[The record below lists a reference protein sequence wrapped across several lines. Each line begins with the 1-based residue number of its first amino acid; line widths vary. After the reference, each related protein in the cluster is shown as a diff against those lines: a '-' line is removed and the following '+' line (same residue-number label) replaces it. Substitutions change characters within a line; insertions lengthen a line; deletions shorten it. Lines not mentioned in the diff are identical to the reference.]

1 MLLIALKQSLT
12 ITFFVFAMMVIIDY
26 LDAWTRDKLDAF
38 VKKSSLHQYV
48 TASFLGSTPGC
59 LGAFTNV
66 SLYIHGIISFGAL
79 VGGMIATS
87 GDEAFVMLAMF
98 PVKAIILFG
107 ILFVIGIISSWL
119 VDVLVKGYGYRVC
132 EKCKLKSYHKSQK
145 ISFGLEHID
154 NMYAEKAALLV
165 STLVIGV
172 ALLFFAD
179 GIERT
184 TAIILTLTILSLL
197 LVSPRHYIKDHI
209 WNHITKR
216 HIPNVFA
223 WTFGSLVAIDIIL
236 SHFNLQAITN
246 YSGAYAIL
254 LLLGALVGIIP
265 ESGPNLVF
273 VIMFAKGMIPFSV
286 LLANSIVQDGHGML
300 PMLSYSLKDS
310 IVVKII
316 NFVIGLAIGYTLL
329 FIGI

>member
-1 MLLIALKQSLT
+1 MLLTALKQSLT

-26 LDAWTRDKLDAF
+26 LDAWTKDKLDKF
-38 VKKSSLHQYV
+38 VRKSKLHQYV

-98 PVKAIILFG
+98 PIKALILFG
-107 ILFVIGIISSWL
+107 VLFIIGIVSAWI
-119 VDVLVKGYGYRVC
+119 VDVLVKGYGYRTC
-132 EKCKLKSYHKSQK
+132 EKCKIKSYHKEQK
-145 ISFGLEHID
+145 VSFGLEHIGD
-154 NMYAEKAALLV
+154 MYAEKAVLLA

-172 ALLFFAD
+172 VLLFFAD

-184 TAIILTLTILSLL
+184 TAAVLTLTIISLL
-197 LVSPRHYIKDHI
+197 FVSPRHYVKKHI
-209 WNHITKR
+209 WNHIAKR
-216 HIPNVFA
+216 HTPNVFV
-223 WTFGSLVAIDIIL
+223 WTFGSLVAIDILL
-236 SHFNLQAITN
+236 SHFNIQSLMS

-273 VIMFAKGMIPFSV
+273 VVMFAKGMIPFSV

-310 IVVKII
+310 IVVKAI
-316 NFVIGLAIGYTLL
+316 NFIIGIAIGYALL
-329 FIGI
+329 LIGI